1 MGSKRI
7 LRSQQ
12 RLDAVPLRVL
22 HHPAG
27 DVRLALDLALAED
40 TIEVVNVRQAMFQ
53 SGQVGGD
60 CPLLDLPPS
69 DTSAEGDVL
78 LPADGDNGNRWI
90 GAQCS
95 KHLGFLPLVV
105 WVPHTIN
112 HKVRVV
118 HHLLQLVASCERLQ
132 GR

>member
-40 TIEVVNVRQAMFQ
+40 TIEIVNVRQAMFQ
-53 SGQVGGD
+53 SGQAGRNR
-60 CPLLDLPPS
+60 PLLDLPPT

-78 LPADGDNGNRWI
+78 LPADGDDGNRWI

-105 WVPHTIN
+105 GIPHSIN
-112 HKVRVV
+112 HKMTIVG
-118 HHLLQLVASCERLQ
+118 HAL
-132 GR
+132 